1 MSIISVDWITFQN
14 SNFDYT
20 IRFGAQEA
28 GNEYPGSGIQCCQ
41 SPFPTDS
48 DDCADYDHRT
58 VALDACIGCGSCR

>member
-14 SNFDYT
+14 SYFDYT